1 MLWPGIKKLGKELG
15 LKRTNSEVVGT
26 LKNCF
31 VKMYDGMNMK
41 VLEIY
46 PPEADDADKEHISG
60 LLKQNKVKQHDW
72 LNNGVK
78 IIFQEYIRPY
88 SMKKIK
94 NILSVIVEYFEHKY
108 PDTIPICQ
116 KCYDQKE
123 AGVYY
128 VGNESNY
135 LCADCLRKFKKD
147 LDNEHWEY
155 QQLPTNYLKGFIGAL
170 LFSIPGIIVT
180 VIFFVFLDRL
190 AAISALIYVVLAT
203 KGYKMFKGKVSP
215 IGALITILVGI
226 IMIAIGMFVA
236 YSVLIFKELKAVD
249 FDMLMFILGMPEV
262 GRELLMN
269 IVLSYVIS
277 GIYIVVQ
284 LFQMMKEWKFS
295 KTIKEAREI

>member
-1 MLWPGIKKLGKELG
+1 M
-15 LKRTNSEVVGT
+15 
-26 LKNCF
+26 
-31 VKMYDGMNMK
+31 
-41 VLEIY
+41 
-46 PPEADDADKEHISG
+46 
-60 LLKQNKVKQHDW
+60 
-72 LNNGVK
+72 
-78 IIFQEYIRPY
+78 
-88 SMKKIK
+88 
-94 NILSVIVEYFEHKY
+94 
-108 PDTIPICQ
+108 
-116 KCYDQKE
+116 
-123 AGVYY
+123 
-128 VGNESNY
+128 
-135 LCADCLRKFKKD
+135 
-147 LDNEHWEY
+147 
-155 QQLPTNYLKGFIGAL
+155 GFIGAL

-190 AAISALIYVVLAT
+190 AAVSALIYVVLAS

-226 IMIAIGMFVA
+226 IMIGIGMFVA
-236 YSVLIFKELKAVD
+236 YAVLIFKELKAVD